1 MPQKENIRI
10 VQLIDSLE
18 PGGAERMAV
27 NYANALSEQI
37 AFSGLITTRK
47 EGDLRES
54 VKKEVSYF
62 FLNKKNNL
70 DLDSFKAFR
79 TYCKQHKI
87 THIHAHSSSFLWA
100 VLIKFLT
107 PNTKVIWHNHLGAS
121 NQLKGIYLFVL
132 KLSSFFFDLNISVNP
147 FLQEW
152 ANKELYSKKNIYLP
166 NFAVVETQDANFS
179 LLKGTADKRIL
190 CLANLRVEKNH
201 FLILET
207 AALLK
212 ETHPEWTFHLV
223 GKDFN
228 DAYSAQIKNEIVRLG
243 LVQNVYVYGAQKN
256 IAALIKEASFGVLTS
271 FSEGLP
277 VSLLEMGLLGKT
289 VIATN
294 VGDVKKVIVHKT
306 TGILLENFDKMT
318 FYAAV
323 VHLIDN
329 KEQKHQLETALKEH
343 VLKQFSAKAI
353 ITQYI
358 EELIF

>member
-1 MPQKENIRI
+1 MPQIKIIWHDHYGNSEF
-10 VQLIDSLE
+10 LD
-18 PGGAERMAV
+18 ERP
-27 NYANALSEQI
+27 
-37 AFSGLITTRK
+37 
-47 EGDLRES
+47 
-54 VKKEVSYF
+54 KKLLKVMSHF
-62 FLNKKNNL
+62 FL
-70 DLDSFKAFR
+70 
-79 TYCKQHKI
+79 
-87 THIHAHSSSFLWA
+87 
-100 VLIKFLT
+100 LI
-107 PNTKVIWHNHLGAS
+107 
-121 NQLKGIYLFVL
+121 
-132 KLSSFFFDLNISVNP
+132 ISVNEK
-147 FLQEW
+147 LKMW
-152 ANKELYSKKNIYLP
+152 SINELNSSKVVYLN
-166 NFAVVETQDANFS
+166 NFAEIAVNGISEKI
-179 LLKGTADKRIL
+179 LKGKEDKRIL
-190 CLANLRVEKNH
+190 SLANLRPQKNH

-294 VGDVKKVIVHKT
+294 VGNVKKVIVHKT

-358 EELIF
+358 EELNF